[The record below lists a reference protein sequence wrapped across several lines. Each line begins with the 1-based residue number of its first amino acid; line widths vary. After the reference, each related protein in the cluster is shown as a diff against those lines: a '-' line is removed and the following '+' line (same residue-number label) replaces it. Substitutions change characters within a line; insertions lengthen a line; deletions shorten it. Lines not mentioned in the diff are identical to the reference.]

1 MKKRI
6 AFIVMLLSIA
16 SSHVALADSGI
27 INASSLRVR
36 QKPSLSSSTIT
47 SLSRNTKIDT
57 LGKENDFY
65 KINYKGKTGYV
76 HSSYV
81 TISKNS
87 TSPIATTSV
96 GKSGTITAQYL
107 NVRTGSGI
115 NYPVAS
121 VITMGTKVTMY
132 EKANGFY
139 KIKYAGKTGYV
150 SELYVKVTGQNSTNA
165 ILTASP
171 VSTTTVAMST
181 TKSTGIGNITASSLN
196 VRKATATGNNI
207 IGVLKINQKVDLYG
221 SQNGFYKIKYN
232 GQWAYISASYVS
244 LGSNVVF
251 LGSVTPS
258 RGSVTENRT
267 NYIAN
272 GQQYVAT
279 KSIDSLISQLNT
291 FLGTPYLWGGA
302 TPAKFDTNGR
312 YTSGGFDCSGLVQY
326 IYKNIGIYLPRVTMD
341 QINIGASVNI
351 NNLQKGDLIFF
362 RTNPADPYQ
371 ASHVGIY
378 IGNNRFIQSPKTG
391 YNIKISEL
399 TGYYKDNFIIGKR
412 IVK

>member
-1 MKKRI
+1 MKKRT
-6 AFIVMLLSIA
+6 AFIAMLLAMA

-36 QKPSLSSSTIT
+36 QSPSLSSSTIS

-65 KINYKGKTGYV
+65 KINYKGQAGYV

-81 TISKNS
+81 TIAKNS
-87 TSPIATTSV
+87 TSPTDVASV

-107 NVRTGSGI
+107 NVRSGSGI

-121 VITMGTKVTMY
+121 VVRLGDKVTMY

-139 KIKYAGKTGYV
+139 KIKYAGKTGYI
-150 SELYVKVTGQNSTNA
+150 SEQYVKVTGQNSTNV
-165 ILTASP
+165 IP
-171 VSTTTVAMST
+171 TTNGT
-181 TKSTGIGNITASSLN
+181 TPAAQSTGVGNITASSLN
-196 VRKATATGNNI
+196 VRKTTSMGNNI
-207 IGVLKINQKVDLYG
+207 IGALKTNQKVDLYG

-244 LGSNVVF
+244 LGSNTP
-251 LGSVTPS
+251 SSNTPS
-258 RGSVTENRT
+258 RGNLPESKTKYIENGRQ
-267 NYIAN
+267 YI
-272 GQQYVAT
+272 AT
-279 KSIDSLISQLNT
+279 KSMDSLISQLNS
-291 FLGTPYLWGGA
+291 FLGTPYLWGGT
-302 TPAKFDTNGR
+302 TPAKFAANGK
-312 YTSGGFDCSGLVQY
+312 YIGGGFDCSGLVQY
-326 IYKNIGIYLPRVTMD
+326 VYKNIGINLPRVTMD

-351 NNLQKGDLIFF
+351 NNLQKGDLVFF
-362 RTNPADPYQ
+362 TTNPADPHQ
-371 ASHVGIY
+371 ASHAGIY